1 MSGIFVH
8 NQVKTLKKAGVN
20 SQVISPIPRF
30 PIYPPWR
37 GYRKFPQA
45 ATMDGVP
52 IRYVPTWM
60 FPGGLFFQIYGYL
73 YYRSL
78 VCEIEELKKRFPFDL
93 IHCHTIYPD
102 GYAGTL
108 LKQQFGV
115 PVVSTIHGSDIRLY
129 PFRKRGIYERTEDA
143 LRNCDHIV
151 TVSEKLRRDA
161 QKIVAGVEATT
172 IYNGF
177 DPQRFYPRS
186 RAQARKKL
194 QLPEEGKTILFVGNL
209 YKVKGVQ
216 YLLDA
221 FARLTDVHPD
231 VRLHLVGDGP
241 LRAQLKQQARERGIL
256 DQVLFAGRRPHDEI
270 PWWVN
275 ASDVVTLS
283 SLSEGLP
290 SILLEAMGCGK
301 PVVATDVGGISEILH
316 HRKTGFLAEP
326 KNSEELAHYLSILL
340 MENEGLAHDM
350 GERAY
355 SESGS
360 YTWQKNAERM
370 ATLYHSLVKTADSK

>member
-1 MSGIFVH
+1 
-8 NQVKTLKKAGVN
+8 
-20 SQVISPIPRF
+20 
-30 PIYPPWR
+30 
-37 GYRKFPQA
+37 
-45 ATMDGVP
+45 
-52 IRYVPTWM
+52 
-60 FPGGLFFQIYGYL
+60 
-73 YYRSL
+73 
-78 VCEIEELKKRFPFDL
+78 
-93 IHCHTIYPD
+93 
-102 GYAGTL
+102 
-108 LKQQFGV
+108 
-115 PVVSTIHGSDIRLY
+115 
-129 PFRKRGIYERTEDA
+129 
-143 LRNCDHIV
+143 
-151 TVSEKLRRDA
+151 
-161 QKIVAGVEATT
+161 GVEATT

-283 SLSEGLP
+283 SLS
-290 SILLEAMGCGK
+290 
-301 PVVATDVGGISEILH
+301 
-316 HRKTGFLAEP
+316 
-326 KNSEELAHYLSILL
+326 
-340 MENEGLAHDM
+340 
-350 GERAY
+350 
-355 SESGS
+355 
-360 YTWQKNAERM
+360 
-370 ATLYHSLVKTADSK
+370 